1 MYHFILHISQWLTL
15 TCIILQTFLKFSS
28 EFWCIRLA
36 NNFDACFTK
45 IFRQNIRTQLA
56 PGMSLLHPIIRK
68 ALGAFR
74 WNLLLANIFSIAEL
88 WSNSSCGAE
97 CHKHQGHTKRNMWN
111 KPRAVYLLF
120 AYSKTPFER
129 DVLDFWYLKSI
140 GYYQLLKQK
149 EKSCSNC
156 WLLMDQFL
164 YHVARVLTASKLA
177 PKNCTPYRIDSFL
190 SSIHKPPPLF
200 PPRVMFK

>member
-1 MYHFILHISQWLTL
+1 
-15 TCIILQTFLKFSS
+15 
-28 EFWCIRLA
+28 
-36 NNFDACFTK
+36 
-45 IFRQNIRTQLA
+45 
-56 PGMSLLHPIIRK
+56 MSLLHPMIRK

-111 KPRAVYLLF
+111 KPRAFYLLF
-120 AYSKTPFER
+120 VYAKNPFWKGCSR
-129 DVLDFWYLKSI
+129 YLKSI
-140 GYYQLLKQK
+140 GCSQLLKQK

-164 YHVARVLTASKLA
+164 SHFARVLIASKLA
-177 PKNCTPYRIDSFL
+177 PKNCIPHRAIEPKHFSFL
-190 SSIHKPPPLF
+190 HPQASPLF